1 MCWRGGQAGVA
12 ALAAFLGEP
21 PDADPAALFGLLWGF
36 ATAFDRALAA
46 LAAKAAAEEACE

>member
-1 MCWRGGQAGVA
+1 MA